1 MGMTM
6 AEKILARAA
15 DKATVRPGDL
25 VVCKVDMVVLFDLNF
40 APNRLFNRVK
50 RVFDPEK
57 IAIVFDHSVPAP
69 TVADAENM
77 IRARAFVQKFGIRRF
92 YDIGYHGIS
101 HQVIAEIPLALPGQ
115 LLACGDSHTCAAG
128 ALNCAAR
135 GMGSEMLSI
144 LCTGQTWYR
153 VGPTVRYVLE
163 GEKTEAVSA
172 KDIFLYIAGEYGDHV
187 NQNVEFAGS
196 AVEAMS
202 VMERHTIATMGAEI
216 SAEFVT
222 FPADSTLLDY
232 LKARTAEV
240 GVPVESDQDA
250 RFADIRVID
259 VGKLEPYIA
268 LPHTVIHNTRPVHQ
282 VKGRRIQQAFVG
294 SCANGKLEDIAMAA
308 RIVRGKRIA
317 SGVRFIVT
325 PGSQSIY
332 KEALKA
338 GYIETL
344 LEAGAVVTHSTCGP
358 CPGIHMGLLGA
369 GEVCITSSTR
379 NFKGRMG
386 SPQAEIYMASSATVA
401 ASALTGVITDPRE
414 VF

>member
-15 DKATVRPGDL
+15 DKATVQPGDL

-153 VGPTVRYVLE
+153 VGPTVRYILE

-187 NQNVEFAGS
+187 NQNVEFAGP

-232 LKARTAEV
+232 LKARTAEA

-250 RFADIRVID
+250 RFADIRILD

-294 SCANGKLEDIAMAA
+294 SCANGKLEDIAIAA
-308 RIVRGKRIA
+308 RIVQGKRIA
-317 SGVRFIVT
+317 PGVRFIVT

-414 VF
+414 MF